1 MPLSAGRG
9 QARRGWHG
17 CLPAFSCCY
26 ACCFGLG
33 DDRPP
38 LSRRRGPS
46 RTPTPASSSATATG
60 RRSPTS
66 ISRRSRDGGRRPG
79 RHVLANLAGGH
90 FNASSTIPVH
100 GADPWVIVETPT
112 RHHPRRRGRP
122 IPRRLLLVW
131 SERVRISSTVA
142 GAHLR
147 WLGSHARGDPQK
159 RRRQH
164 ARTRRG
170 FFRNPRLFCAPT
182 STSKE
187 EPGRCAAAKPLT
199 RDEARRIAANIAKL
213 PEPLR
218 GPLPTS
224 EARRVAAAHS
234 RCPRYVGLCFNC
246 GRIAATRRR
255 FGPNNGREQSQQN
268 GCYSITSSASA
279 SNVGGNREA
288 KRPGCFDHKLA
299 FCGVNNAPIPEC
311 ALEGSLIVF
320 SPCPGR
326 TVSRFAITLKGHWA
340 VRHRQGHRRRDRRR
354 RSGRSAQ

>member
-159 RRRQH
+159 QRRQH
-164 ARTRRG
+164 ARNSTRVFSEPASFLCAYVYLEGGARQVRGGQAPHPRRG
-170 FFRNPRLFCAPT
+170 PAHRRQYRQAA
-182 STSKE
+182 
-187 EPGRCAAAKPLT
+187 GAAA
-199 RDEARRIAANIAKL
+199 R
-213 PEPLR
+213 
-218 GPLPTS
+218 
-224 EARRVAAAHS
+224 AAAD
-234 RCPRYVGLCFNC
+234 
-246 GRIAATRRR
+246 
-255 FGPNNGREQSQQN
+255 
-268 GCYSITSSASA
+268 
-279 SNVGGNREA
+279 
-288 KRPGCFDHKLA
+288 K
-299 FCGVNNAPIPEC
+299 
-311 ALEGSLIVF
+311 
-320 SPCPGR
+320 
-326 TVSRFAITLKGHWA
+326 
-340 VRHRQGHRRRDRRR
+340 
-354 RSGRSAQ
+354 

>member
-1 MPLSAGRG
+1 
-9 QARRGWHG
+9 
-17 CLPAFSCCY
+17 LPAFSCCY

-79 RHVLANLAGGH
+79 RHVLANLAGGR

-159 RRRQH
+159 QRRQH

-170 FFRNPRLFCAPT
+170 FFGTRVFFVRLRLFRRRSRGGVRRHT
-182 STSKE
+182 SS
-187 EPGRCAAAKPLT
+187 P
-199 RDEARRIAANIAKL
+199 
-213 PEPLR
+213 
-218 GPLPTS
+218 
-224 EARRVAAAHS
+224 
-234 RCPRYVGLCFNC
+234 
-246 GRIAATRRR
+246 ATRR
-255 FGPNNGREQSQQN
+255 GASPP
-268 GCYSITSSASA
+268 TSPSCRS
-279 SNVGGNREA
+279 
-288 KRPGCFDHKLA
+288 C
-299 FCGVNNAPIPEC
+299 C
-311 ALEGSLIVF
+311 ALDRTLPPCTTAEEAARAAGSAMSKWSAADVF
-320 SPCPGR
+320 
-326 TVSRFAITLKGHWA
+326 A
-340 VRHRQGHRRRDRRR
+340 RDAAHDFVPRVTDIP
-354 RSGRSAQ
+354 A